1 MIDSCSMVLNTIK
14 SLFAINKVGFLKRKL
29 WGVAWLLVNKGRQVC
44 LTFQCS
50 RVLCLSSHSRAPG
63 HPVTHLA
70 GGLAGSVPWAP
81 PHLCAAPARAA
92 TSAPTSPWTSSQCCP
107 RSMSRKSRCPDSK
120 AVRRKMPSYLG
131 ETDSADLNVNLI
143 ESLLQKTPR

>member
-14 SLFAINKVGFLKRKL
+14 SLFAINKVRFLKGKL

-44 LTFQCS
+44 LTFQCG
-50 RVLCLSSHSRAPG
+50 RVLCLSSHSRSSGHSFGRGPG
-63 HPVTHLA
+63 LRDQ
-70 GGLAGSVPWAP
+70 AGSVPWAP
-81 PHLCAAPARAA
+81 PHLCAAPAQAA
-92 TSAPTSPWTSSQCCP
+92 TSAPTAPWTSSQCCP

-131 ETDSADLNVNLI
+131 RQTLLI
-143 ESLLQKTPR
+143 